1 MTIFLF
7 ENVFTNYEN
16 IFINISLDLFFKK
29 LLNKGPHRRSE
40 AKMMLKEENKL
51 CMN

>member
-7 ENVFTNYEN
+7 ENVFINYEN

-29 LLNKGPHRRSE
+29 LLNKGPHRRSG